1 MTGNTQT
8 IPLPS
13 KSPLRLPEREH
24 VVPKGSPGKFN
35 KPETGIRP
43 APGLLANEARTEFLA
58 SHCREAERYALF
70 FS

>member
-1 MTGNTQT
+1 MTGDTQT
-8 IPLPS
+8 ILLPS
-13 KSPLRLPEREH
+13 ESPPGVPVRGH

-43 APGLLANEARTEFLA
+43 APGLLANEARTGFLA